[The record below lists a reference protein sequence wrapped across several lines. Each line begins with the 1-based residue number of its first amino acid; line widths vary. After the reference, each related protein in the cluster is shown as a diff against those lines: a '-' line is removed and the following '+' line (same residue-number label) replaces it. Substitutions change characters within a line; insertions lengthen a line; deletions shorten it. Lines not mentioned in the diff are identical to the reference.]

1 MRTIIA
7 DCSVNY
13 SGRGETTLPEAK
25 RLILIKSDGAISI
38 HSDEG
43 NKPLNYMGKG
53 SILTI
58 ANLGNDNMLW
68 TFSNKKEKIEVL
80 ITKVYFD
87 KKIKLTSEPGL
98 TRLKTESQLQEFL
111 SKKPYLVGEGFALYA
126 REYRTPVGSIDM
138 VLKDGDHFV
147 VVELKRKAMI
157 DAVYQVKRYMDYLNE
172 TGELG
177 SRPVPMIVALD
188 IRPNTLKLAEKHNIK
203 CLEVTNF

>member
-7 DCSVNY
+7 DCSVSY

-53 SILTI
+53 SVLTI
-58 ANLGNDNMLW
+58 ANLGNQIMLW

-98 TRLKTESQLQEFL
+98 TRLKTESQLQDFI
-111 SKKPYLVGEGFALYA
+111 SKTPSLVGEGFKLHA
-126 REYRTPVGSIDM
+126 REYRTPVGSIDL
-138 VLKDGDHFV
+138 VLKNKETFI

-157 DAVYQVKRYMDYLNE
+157 DAVYQIKRYMDYLHE
-172 TGELG
+172 SGELG
-177 SRPVPMIVALD
+177 IPIPMIVALD